1 MRNTTFFYVWAMF
14 MMLTVVDGVR
24 AQFVTFTV
32 GGADNTYITC
42 INDSNVFGGYY
53 SVGSAIHGFVY
64 DGVDTTFINYPGAM
78 QTYVH
83 GINNWGDLVGAYNTT
98 GSITDNEGF
107 KFDGIFGT
115 YTDITSGW
123 IGSQDI
129 TIARDINDN
138 GCVVG

>member
-1 MRNTTFFYVWAMF
+1 MKHKSNLFWCVVLV
-14 MMLTVVDGVR
+14 MMSSIDVVR
-24 AQFVTFTV
+24 AQFVAFTV
-32 GGADNTYITC
+32 NGADNTYITC
-42 INDSNVFGGYY
+42 INDSNVFAGYY
-53 SVGSAIHGFVY
+53 SVGSAVHGFVF
-64 DGVDTTFINYPGAM
+64 DGVDTAFINYPGAQ

-83 GINNWGDLVGAYNTT
+83 GINNWGDLVGAYNNT